1 MPKSLLSLLLLI
13 TWTAAAVA
21 QQPGVVTSG
30 ATGVTVDGKP
40 AARVG
45 DTTSDGR
52 IVEGASGVFING
64 KPAAV
69 VGGGTDC
76 GGKTTSGSSGVF
88 INGKPMARMGD
99 TTSGCPG
106 K

>member
-1 MPKSLLSLLLLI
+1 MPKSFVSLLVFIAL
-13 TWTAAAVA
+13 TAAAGA
-21 QQPGVVTSG
+21 QQPGVVTGG
-30 ATGVTVDGKP
+30 AAGVTVDGKP

-45 DTTSDGR
+45 DTTSDGQ

-69 VGGGTDC
+69 VGGRTDC